1 MNPGNLTIVADE
13 PLWIDSQ
20 DTWTLSAQV
29 HQYQQTIEAVG
40 GYWSAQFT
48 IRGNRHLIDDWLQDG
63 LGRHVEVFDHS
74 LTEIW
79 EGFVDKVT
87 ANYGSLAVV
96 RGPLLDVANRVG
108 ATYSSITY
116 DEDNKPIVGT
126 RTVTQNV
133 NDTDSQA
140 LWGIIPKML
149 SVGGV
154 SQTDVAAIR
163 NTYLEAHR
171 LPATDKSWRTDA
183 HSETSITVDCLG
195 YVHWLNWPY
204 NNGITGEDDA
214 DVKILDVLGDTP
226 NVAWLVF
233 GTDHVD
239 ENVLQ
244 VPMWEDEGNL
254 AWSVIKDT
262 VARGGTSNERWL
274 FGVYANREV
283 FYNAAPTVVEYQQRL
298 SQSRPMVEGAE
309 SGEVYPWNVLPGKW
323 IMFPDFLIGQA
334 AELDLK
340 DDPRAMFIE
349 RVTYRAPMSLEL
361 GGGTVDTLDSIVAQ
375 LGLSG
380 VGA

>member
-13 PLWIDSQ
+13 PLWIGSQ

-29 HQYQQTIEAVG
+29 HQYQHTIEAVG

-74 LTEIW
+74 LTKIW
-79 EGFVDKVT
+79 EGFVDKVS

-96 RGPLLDVANRVG
+96 RGPLLDVANRVNL
-108 ATYSSITY
+108 AYSAIEY
-116 DEDNKPIVGT
+116 NEDNEPIVGT
-126 RTVTQNV
+126 RVFTGNA

-140 LWGIIPKML
+140 LWGIIPKVL
-149 SVGGV
+149 SSGGV
-154 SQTDVAAIR
+154 TADGADDIRAA
-163 NTYLEAHR
+163 YLEAHR
-171 LPATDKSWRTDA
+171 LPATDKSWRTDVA
-183 HSETSITVDCLG
+183 GETSVTVDCLG

-204 NNGITGEDDA
+204 ENTTGGDGNA
-214 DVKILDVLGDTP
+214 SAKIADVLGDTP

-239 ENVLQ
+239 ENLLQ
-244 VPMWEDEGNL
+244 VPLWEDERTL
-254 AWSVIKDT
+254 AWSVVKDT
-262 VARGGTSNERWL
+262 VARGGTTNERWL
-274 FGVYANREV
+274 FGVYANREA
-283 FYNAAPTVVEYQQRL
+283 FYHAAPTVVEYQQRL
-298 SQSRPMVEGAE
+298 SQPKPIVEHVE

-334 AELDLK
+334 AEVDLK

-361 GGGTVDTLDSIVAQ
+361 GGGTVDTLDSVIAQ